1 VPDSNTPSTYRYP
14 RYLAAKKTVDDR
26 ALNERVW
33 RCFVEALEARGPS
46 LRVLEVG
53 GGVGATVERLV
64 SVLENREV
72 DTLAYTL
79 VDIAP
84 ENIEAAVESLREWA
98 EARGYRVSTTDGATP
113 RQRWSDGPLSVS
125 VRFVTADLH
134 EVSPSAPCD
143 ALVAQ
148 AVFDLM
154 DVPAALR
161 ALRSSLQEDG
171 LWYVPIHFD
180 GVTAFE
186 PPINPALDAAVEEL
200 YHESMTDEEGGR
212 HGVHSGRRLLTHLRD
227 AGAEVLAAGGSDWV
241 VVPGPDGYV
250 GDEAYFLHHILHFIE
265 EELSGHPDLAA
276 TRLADWMQTR
286 RAQIEAEELVYLTHQ
301 LDVLAQMS

>member
-1 VPDSNTPSTYRYP
+1 VPDSDAPDTYRYP

-33 RCFVEALEARGPS
+33 RRFLKALEARGPA

-64 SVLENREV
+64 SALENREV
-72 DTLAYTL
+72 DALTYTL

-84 ENIEAAVESLREWA
+84 ENIEAAVESLHGWA
-98 EARGYRVSTTDGATP
+98 EAKGYRVSTTNGATP
-113 RQRWSDGPLSVS
+113 RQRWSEGPLSVS
-125 VRFVTADLH
+125 IRFVTADLH
-134 EVSPSAPCD
+134 EVSPPGPCD

-161 ALRSSLQEDG
+161 ALRPSLQEDG

-186 PPINPALDAAVEEL
+186 PPTNPSLDAAVERL
-200 YHESMTDEEGGR
+200 YHQSMTDEEGGR

-241 VVPGPDGYV
+241 VVPGSDGYV

-265 EELSGHPDLAA
+265 DELSGHPDLADA
-276 TRLADWMQTR
+276 RLADWVQTR
-286 RAQIEAEELVYLTHQ
+286 RVQIEAGELVYLTHQ
-301 LDVLAQMS
+301 LDVLARMS